1 MQLFLEEK
9 FTKIDLSSAYQQL
22 LLEQQSRE
30 LVTINTHKGLYHY
43 TRLPFGVSA
52 APAIFQWMMD
62 SILTGLP
69 HVACYIDDILITGR
83 NDSKHL
89 KNLEKVLARLE
100 EYGVKAKRDKCSFLS
115 KCVQYLGHNNYRQN
129 GVAVLPDKVQ
139 AIVKAPLPKN
149 KNELRSFLGFI
160 NYYWKF
166 IPQLSAILA
175 PLNALLQKQVQWK
188 WTKDCSKA
196 VQVAKQKLNEA
207 HVDAFQHQV
216 THNFGYGCLILWGR
230 SSPVPYRSKWG

>member
-1 MQLFLEEK
+1 
-9 FTKIDLSSAYQQL
+9 
-22 LLEQQSRE
+22 
-30 LVTINTHKGLYHY
+30 
-43 TRLPFGVSA
+43 
-52 APAIFQWMMD
+52 MD

-100 EYGVKAKRDKCSFLS
+100 EYGVKAKRDKCLFLS

-188 WTKDCSKA
+188 WTKDCSRAGKPGP
-196 VQVAKQKLNEA
+196 VLRFWPDQ
-207 HVDAFQHQV
+207 FQPNTKRHIAIIIIQ
-216 THNFGYGCLILWGR
+216 
-230 SSPVPYRSKWG
+230 YRARYYY